1 MGGLSRTKY
10 IIRNTPE
17 EVTVIRRHHPLR
29 GQQFEVLQGGKELIT
44 VRLTDGTP
52 MRIPRH
58 WTDADGAPP
67 ADTSPNEFALT
78 VESLRRL
85 IELVDAFFQ
94 R

>member
-17 EVTVIRRHHPLR
+17 EVTIIRRHHPLR
-29 GQQFEVLQGGKELIT
+29 GQHLEVLQGGKELIT

-58 WTDADGAPP
+58 WTDADGAPS
-67 ADTSPNEFALT
+67 ADSSPKEAALT

-85 IELVDAFFQ
+85 VELVEAFSQ